1 MRITSLH
8 VFRADGLWR
17 PFSFLRIDTDA
28 GLSGWAEFVEAPW
41 APALADVILAL
52 GRHAVG
58 EDPRTWAQLTAQLR
72 AITLFTAGGL
82 SHQAVAAIQNACLDI
97 TGKHLGVP
105 VYALF
110 GGARRQSV
118 KLYWSHCGSFRAR
131 DPQMFESVLGRPR
144 LRTPD
149 DLTALGKEAVDR
161 GFRTVKTN
169 PMVFAAQGPV
179 LLNPGFAPQDL
190 AQERTLDERTL
201 DAVAMQCA
209 RLCEGLGHGRDLML
223 DVNFSLTPA
232 ALRRLAHRLPAKGL
246 RWLEADVNSPQ
257 ELAAVRAGSPVP
269 IASLE
274 SLHGRRA
281 YLPWLEAGAVDVAIV
296 DVPWNGL
303 GEAVGIA
310 SLADVFDVN
319 VAPHNFYGPLA
330 DLMSAHF
337 CAAVPN
343 LEIMEIEADDVPWK
357 HALLTRAPRIEAGRM
372 FIPDAPGWGAD
383 IDEAVLRLHPWPRA
397 RVP

>member
-1 MRITSLH
+1 MRITSLMT
-8 VFRADGLWR
+8 FRADGLWR

-28 GLSGWAEFVEAPW
+28 GITGWSEFVEAPW
-41 APALADVILAL
+41 APALAEVILSIGAQ
-52 GRHAVG
+52 AVG
-58 EDPRTWAQLTAQLR
+58 RDPRAWAQLTAELR
-72 AITLFTAGGL
+72 AATLFSAGGL

-97 TGKHLGVP
+97 TGKHHGVP
-105 VYALF
+105 VHALF
-110 GGARRQSV
+110 GGARRDSV
-118 KLYWSHCGSFRAR
+118 ALYWSHCGSFRAR
-131 DPQMFESVLGRPR
+131 DPALFEAVLKRPP
-144 LRTPD
+144 LRQSQ
-149 DLTALGKEAVDR
+149 DLVALGKEAIDR

-169 PMVFAAQGPV
+169 PMVFGAQGPT
-179 LLNPGFAPQDL
+179 LLNPGFAPQGL
-190 AQERTLDERTL
+190 AQERTLDEATL
-201 DAVAMQCA
+201 EAIAMQCA
-209 RLCEGLGHGRDLML
+209 RLGEGLGEGRDLML

-232 ALRRLAHRLPAKGL
+232 ALRRLAQRLPRKGI
-246 RWLEADVNSPQ
+246 RWLEADVHSAA
-257 ELAAVRAGSPVP
+257 ELAAVRASSPVP

-281 YLPWLEAGAVDVAIV
+281 YLPWLEARAVDVAIV

-310 SLADVFDVN
+310 ALAESFDVN

-357 HALLTRAPRIEAGRM
+357 QSLLTRAPRIEAGRM
-372 FIPDAPGWGAD
+372 VIPDGPGWGAD
-383 IDEAVLRLHPWPRA
+383 VDEAALRAHPWPRA
-397 RVP
+397 P